1 MNRGLSMNQG
11 LSVNRPSRSAGFGRP
26 RRSRGATLIE
36 VLIAVLVLA
45 VGILGLMGLQIN
57 GKRTTYEALQRSAA
71 VNLAQDMINR
81 MRANP
86 NVAPTI
92 TFLDDEYDTGADYDN
107 GGVGGGQVAT
117 PAVDCAEAGAGC
129 TRVYDPA
136 TVLASGALPFRRP
149 SRSRKPATRVH
160 AVPRPMAVTPTSALA
175 WASRSSFFFGVGG
188 ALIARTGYTGE
199 DGFELFFDAEQ
210 NRDGKFSGKTPVSQR
225 VAERR
230 RRPARNGRKNRRRF
244 QQAFRRQKS
253 CPRRCPATPRR
264 WLNCHSPPPGRTCHR
279 G

>member
-129 TRVYDPA
+129 TRAQLAAFDLA
-136 TVLASGALPFRRP
+136 TWEADLDD
-149 SRSRKPATRVH
+149 
-160 AVPRPMAVTPTSALA
+160 AVTSNGLINPTGCIDVDITAANGSLITVMVAWESRVDLDQTAVVARMPAALEC
-175 WASRSSFFFGVGG
+175 GG
-188 ALIARTGYTGE
+188 KYGTDDL
-199 DGFELFFDAEQ
+199 
-210 NRDGKFSGKTPVSQR
+210 
-225 VAERR
+225 
-230 RRPARNGRKNRRRF
+230 
-244 QQAFRRQKS
+244 RRQAVVIS
-253 CPRRCPATPRR
+253 TFLANR
-264 WLNCHSPPPGRTCHR
+264 
-279 G
+279 